1 MGPLPRLGLFLAT
14 LAVVFGGS
22 FALGAAL
29 DHDNDDPAPVPSTT
43 IAPTTT
49 STSTH
54 ADHGA
59 PP

>member
-22 FALGAAL
+22 FAVGAAL
-29 DHDNDDPAPVPSTT
+29 DNDDDPAPEPSTT

-49 STSTH
+49 LTH
-54 ADHGA
+54 TDHGVQ
-59 PP
+59 P